1 MDIISD
7 MLISIK
13 NAQAVK
19 RASVK
24 SPYSKVNFA
33 IAEILKSEGIIQ
45 DVTLKKR
52 DEKSWIIIG
61 LSYEGEGNV
70 EGAVR
75 RGLKRISKPGKRMYV
90 GYKKFSSARRGG
102 GIMILS
108 TPKGIMKDTEA
119 RKLKVGGEILCE
131 IYQ

>member
-61 LSYEGEGNV
+61 LSYEGDV
-70 EGAVR
+70 DGAVR

-119 RKLKVGGEILCE
+119 RKQKVGGEILCE